1 MQMPNATPQGIA
13 GLMQQRPQQPQ
24 QPMPSPNKASPM
36 AGLGGV
42 DDRVAAYAG
51 NTKPLEQRYAMSQ
64 DLLDLL
70 ALQKIKSQ
78 KDAAARQMQLQM
90 AQQGAESGQ
99 ASMTVAQQRENEVGE
114 MTKNELAQQRGS
126 TAQQQ
131 TQQQQDKIKQMMGGI
146 AGAPGAAAAAQP
158 TAMAA
163 GGIVGYAG
171 PEGSQVQDPL
181 ELARQRAEQALAKLR
196 TFGLRQR
203 KENPE
208 GYQAAERESQQA
220 QDAVATAERNLTGG
234 AAGVLRRPMGAGP
247 VPAGPAPVPAGADA
261 VADRPA
267 APPPAPAAAGPAN
280 LPPAAVV
287 AAAQNG
293 PKPPGLP
300 GMPGAAAAVPPQ
312 VQPGVAG
319 PANDFGKR
327 LEAAAIKNAEI
338 DPAVAQVAEE
348 KRVEGRMALTPEQRK
363 VYEEGIAG
371 LQGMYGEQY
380 NPERQRQEGL
390 KRFLIEAG
398 GRRYGEFAGG
408 ARGAM
413 DYDEKQRAAKLKE
426 FGDVQTARTGLIG
439 IDRANVKGGIE
450 AGQKT
455 FDQSSAAQRQGL
467 TSGANMYSTDVS
479 SQDTKYTTDVGSRDK
494 ALDRDIDRLK
504 IAAQRDATAASRE
517 GVSFE
522 RARTVYSATLGR
534 VQELERRIDDGFA
547 KQYGMLLMQEQ
558 TGKLDPA
565 QKNQLETGRLQ
576 LDQQK
581 AKLRKELEPV
591 LESARQKL
599 GVTGGGSSDG
609 FGEMKKVESK
619 K

>member
-171 PEGSQVQDPL
+171 LEGSQVQDPL

-599 GVTGGGSSDG
+599 GVAGGGSSDG